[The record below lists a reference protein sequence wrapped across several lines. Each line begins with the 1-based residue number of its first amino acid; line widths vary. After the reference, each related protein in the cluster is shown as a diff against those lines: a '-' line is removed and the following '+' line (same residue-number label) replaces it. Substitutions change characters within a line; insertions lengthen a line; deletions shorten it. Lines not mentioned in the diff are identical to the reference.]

1 MIPSTCS
8 TYTSTTVLFPYYGYS
23 NPPLLPLLISFLPHI
38 QTLYFLVLFHFN
50 GKPVLFFVYIPKSS
64 PASSSPFDYQPISL
78 LSLASKL
85 LEKTTF
91 WQRNPYFL
99 LNFINCFSF
108 LFCNFFR
115 FLKSHKPHIHLSLC
129 ICITNNIYI
138 FSIWFSSQPL
148 NHFCSTVFTPFFSL

>member
-1 MIPSTCS
+1 MQYIHIHYSTIS
-8 TYTSTTVLFPYYGYS
+8 LWILKSTTSSIAYILFATYS
-23 NPPLLPLLISFLPHI
+23 NSI
-38 QTLYFLVLFHFN
+38 FLVLFHLN